1 MQKLIE
7 KLRKRAESFYK
18 LGLECYTNEDFDLA
32 MFNLE
37 QAAQLFLKSKILE
50 FGIQFPKI
58 HEISKLLEFLED
70 KAEKVKEIKE
80 KFKEEIEILEEAYIS
95 SRYFLTSFSKEDV
108 ERVLKFLEELWKLQ

>member
-1 MQKLIE
+1 
-7 KLRKRAESFYK
+7 
-18 LGLECYTNEDFDLA
+18 
-32 MFNLE
+32 LE

-70 KAEKVKEIKE
+70 K
-80 KFKEEIEILEEAYIS
+80 ILEEAYIS
-95 SRYFLTSFSKEDV
+95 PRYLLTSFSKEDV